1 MCNNVQVGTIR
12 HATWR
17 ENRESDL
24 TRMDGVFKD
33 HGTDENW
40 MYAVGFH
47 LKG

>member
-1 MCNNVQVGTIR
+1 MWNNSQVGTIC

-17 ENRESDL
+17 ENGESDL

-33 HGTDENW
+33 CGTDEDRI
-40 MYAVGFH
+40 YAVGFH

>member
-1 MCNNVQVGTIR
+1 MWNNAQVGTIR

-17 ENRESDL
+17 ENGETDFA
-24 TRMDGVFKD
+24 RMDGVFKD
-33 HGTDENW
+33 HGTDEDW